1 MSSCVYNGAYTMCVV
16 VAVVVSAKLAAQSWG
31 RVYGWLAVG
40 ALVVEG
46 LELLLIGNEVLG
58 VGAQLRVGAVRI
70 GLDLLRIGGVQHD
83 YPAHRLEQALQTLL
97 GHKAPRQSQPAKDAV

>member
-16 VAVVVSAKLAAQSWG
+16 VSAKLAAQAG
-31 RVYGWLAVG
+31 AGVYGWLAVG
-40 ALVVEG
+40 ALVVER

-58 VGAQLRVGAVRI
+58 VRAQLRVGAVRI

-83 YPAHRLEQALQTLL
+83 YPAHSLEQALQPLL
-97 GHKAPRQSQPAKDAV
+97 GHKAPRQS